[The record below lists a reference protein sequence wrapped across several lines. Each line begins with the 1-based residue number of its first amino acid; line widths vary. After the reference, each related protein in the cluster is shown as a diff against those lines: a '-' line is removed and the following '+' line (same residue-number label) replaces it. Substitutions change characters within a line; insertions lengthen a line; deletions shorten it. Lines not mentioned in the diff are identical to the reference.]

1 MEEPPQKTR
10 PFLDIIVIKGI
21 NVYHFAEARAYEIKN
36 LQQALKHATQ
46 NSLPQQRLPRH
57 MRRRAASHDIRRIPK
72 RVRPL
77 AKEEVS
83 LIPIC
88 EN

>member
-1 MEEPPQKTR
+1 MYQ
-10 PFLDIIVIKGI
+10 
-21 NVYHFAEARAYEIKN
+21 FAEARAYEMKN
-36 LQQALKHATQ
+36 LQEALKHANQ

-72 RVRPL
+72 RLRPF
-77 AKEEVS
+77 AKKEVS
-83 LIPIC
+83 SITIF